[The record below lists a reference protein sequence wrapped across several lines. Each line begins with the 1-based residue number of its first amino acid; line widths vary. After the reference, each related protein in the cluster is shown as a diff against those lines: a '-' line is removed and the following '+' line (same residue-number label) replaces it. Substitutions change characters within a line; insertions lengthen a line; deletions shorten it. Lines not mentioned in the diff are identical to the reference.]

1 MSKTMIVQ
9 LLGGLP
15 QSDWSQTD
23 EAAVN
28 YIKNK
33 PDINGIVDDLNV
45 RIDETKESLNN
56 SISSSL
62 EEAKSYSD
70 DNLDAAN
77 AYTDS
82 AVSQKSQVQIVTP
95 EATEIL
101 STLKIHRLTQEE
113 YDEKVASGEID
124 NNALYLTPNEEID
137 LSNYATTEQLNAK
150 ADVNHNHDDA
160 YYTETEIDELFSNKA
175 DVNHNHDS
183 LYDPFGSS
191 NDALAS
197 AKEYSDTN
205 LENAKSYSD
214 SSDSAILEESKTY
227 TDNEVAQKT
236 QVQII
241 ASDVSEALST
251 LKIHKLTQEEYEQKV
266 EAGTIDENA
275 LYLTPDEVIDLSDY
289 ATVEQLAQKADISHS
304 HDDMY
309 YTEVEVDTLL
319 SDKASVSHNHD
330 SSYDVKGSADSALA
344 LAKEYTDSAVSGL
357 TGISH
362 THNDIYYTESEID
375 EKISAINESISNS
388 VNEVKSYSDTKS
400 ASTLE
405 ESKTYADNAVAQKS
419 LIQIVTWEADD

>member
-1 MSKTMIVQ
+1 MSKTKIVQ

-33 PDINGIVDDLNV
+33 PDIDGIVDDLNV
-45 RIDETKESLNN
+45 HIDETKESLNN

-150 ADVNHNHDDA
+150 ANVNHNHDDV
-160 YYTETEIDELFSNKA
+160 YYTETEIDELLSNKA
-175 DVNHNHDS
+175 EAIHNHDS
-183 LYDPFGSS
+183 LYDPLGSS

-214 SSDSAILEESKTY
+214 TKSASTFEESKTY
-227 TDNEVAQKT
+227 T
-236 QVQII
+236 
-241 ASDVSEALST
+241 
-251 LKIHKLTQEEYEQKV
+251 
-266 EAGTIDENA
+266 
-275 LYLTPDEVIDLSDY
+275 
-289 ATVEQLAQKADISHS
+289 
-304 HDDMY
+304 
-309 YTEVEVDTLL
+309 
-319 SDKASVSHNHD
+319 
-330 SSYDVKGSADSALA
+330 
-344 LAKEYTDSAVSGL
+344 
-357 TGISH
+357 
-362 THNDIYYTESEID
+362 
-375 EKISAINESISNS
+375 
-388 VNEVKSYSDTKS
+388 
-400 ASTLE
+400 
-405 ESKTYADNAVAQKS
+405 DNAVAQKS

>member
-1 MSKTMIVQ
+1 MSKTKIVQ

-23 EAAVN
+23 EAAVD

-33 PDINGIVDDLNV
+33 PDIDGIVDDLNV

-160 YYTETEIDELFSNKA
+160 YYTETEIDELLSNKA
-175 DVNHNHDS
+175 ETIHNHDS
-183 LYDPFGSS
+183 LYDSFGSS

-214 SSDSAILEESKTY
+214 SGDSAILEESKTY
-227 TDNEVAQKT
+227 TDNEVSQKT

-309 YTEVEVDTLL
+309 YT
-319 SDKASVSHNHD
+319 K
-330 SSYDVKGSADSALA
+330 
-344 LAKEYTDSAVSGL
+344 
-357 TGISH
+357 
-362 THNDIYYTESEID
+362 SEID
-375 EKISAINESISNS
+375 EKISVINESISNS

-405 ESKTYADNAVAQKS
+405 ESKTYTDNAVAQKS